1 VEHIHLP
8 ATDRRGDG
16 PESGEALELGG
27 EVFTFLPRIRVG
39 AEDLK
44 LQEGFFGAIARK
56 ASNAK
61 QLVVAGVAAI

>member
-27 EVFTFLPRIRVG
+27 EIFTFLPRIRVR